1 MKITN
6 LFFIIL
12 LATFWLKQYSVFLFI
27 LAFMDSSTRR
37 PSGQKY
43 TNQKENQDESY
54 VQVKVFIHKNSKR
67 TNLIKINYFLES
79 INAWY

>member
-1 MKITN
+1 
-6 LFFIIL
+6 
-12 LATFWLKQYSVFLFI
+12 
-27 LAFMDSSTRR
+27 MDSSTRR

-54 VQVKVFIHKNSKR
+54 VQVKVFIHKNSKK

-79 INAWY
+79 INA